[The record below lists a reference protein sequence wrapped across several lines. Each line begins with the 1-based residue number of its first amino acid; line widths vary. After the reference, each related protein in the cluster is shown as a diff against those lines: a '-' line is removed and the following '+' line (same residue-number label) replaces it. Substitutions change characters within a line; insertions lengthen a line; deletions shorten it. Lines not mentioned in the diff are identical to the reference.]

1 MLVVVVVLV
10 VGLVDMGRGL
20 RMRDVVSVWVWVTP
34 GWLESPWLPALD
46 AQSFQAAEEENTLE
60 PRAGGTLYELDLNL
74 EDEEEV
80 DNTETSLELQGGRAK
95 EVSRSSVL
103 VWGTIECDLGGNLRG
118 TKHRVYV

>member
-1 MLVVVVVLV
+1 MLVVVVLV

-46 AQSFQAAEEENTLE
+46 AQSFQAAAEENRLE
-60 PRAGGTLYELDLNL
+60 PRVGGILCELKLDV
-74 EDEEEV
+74 EDKEVV
-80 DNTETSLELQGGRAK
+80 DNTETLLELQGGRAK
-95 EVSRSSVL
+95 EESRSTV
-103 VWGTIECDLGGNLRG
+103 VWGRIGCDLGGNLRG